1 MAYRAATGL
10 DYGVPAQL
18 AIGPPTVEQVYFV
31 SRLGDDRQEG
41 VGGLIVYASR
51 VVDTPRSLLTW
62 VRGTLLD

>member
-1 MAYRAATGL
+1 
-10 DYGVPAQL
+10 
-18 AIGPPTVEQVYFV
+18 VYFV